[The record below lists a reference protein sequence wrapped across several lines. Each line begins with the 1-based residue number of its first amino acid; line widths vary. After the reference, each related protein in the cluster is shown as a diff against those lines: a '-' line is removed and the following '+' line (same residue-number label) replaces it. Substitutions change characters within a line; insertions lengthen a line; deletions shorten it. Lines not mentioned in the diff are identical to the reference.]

1 MAEKNKKNAEGSE
14 KLKDN
19 KKKSTKKSSK
29 PKMSKKASGD
39 LKKTKGESKKNFKTE
54 NFKSFDKKKAQGS
67 PKKGTEDSVKSKTTK
82 NYKNDLKQ
90 TKTAKSTK
98 TNKSTKFTKT
108 TIKANKPRKES
119 SGKMKNKKT
128 NAKPLR
134 IIPLGGL
141 GEIGKNITLYAY
153 GDDMFLVDCGM
164 SFPDEEMPG
173 IDIVI
178 PDFTFVLKNMD
189 NIRGLIVTHGHEDH
203 IGAIPYLLKNFNL
216 PVYGTA
222 LTVGL
227 IEGKLQEHK
236 LLSSARLN
244 VVKPGDTV
252 SLGEFDVEFIHVN
265 HSIPDAVALAITTP
279 LGTVVQTGDFK
290 IDTTPI
296 DGEVIDLA
304 RFGELGRQGVLALL
318 SDSTNAERP
327 GFTPSESIVGE
338 SFSTLFK
345 KAENKRIIVATFSS
359 NIHRVQQIIDEAARC
374 GRKVAVSGRSMENVV
389 QVASDLGYL
398 TVPEGVLISID
409 MINRYEPSQLVIV
422 TTGSQ
427 GEPMSALHR
436 MAFGDHRK
444 VSVGPGDFI
453 IISATPIPGN
463 EKTVTKVINKLLKLG
478 AAVVY
483 EKMYDV
489 HVSGHACQE
498 ELKLMLNLVQPR
510 FFIPVHGEQ
519 KHLVKHAGLAETV
532 GVDHKNILIGDVGNV
547 IELTKDSMKVIDTV
561 EAGSVLVDG
570 FGVGDVGNV
579 VLRDRKH
586 LAEDG
591 IIVVA
596 VSVDTVTREVISGPE
611 IITRGFI
618 YVKESVDLME
628 DIREVICDV
637 FERCY
642 ITNVRDWNTV
652 KSRVRD
658 ELARYLHDRTG
669 RSPMILPVILEI

>member
-1 MAEKNKKNAEGSE
+1 MADNLQKNAENQKKKINSANPKKRYHKATADLNE
-14 KLKDN
+14 KAVKKPAADKKTSSKAKKPN
-19 KKKSTKKSSK
+19 DTAGKKKSSAPKSEKRTRTQKPSK
-29 PKMSKKASGD
+29 N
-39 LKKTKGESKKNFKTE
+39 L
-54 NFKSFDKKKAQGS
+54 
-67 PKKGTEDSVKSKTTK
+67 
-82 NYKNDLKQ
+82 
-90 TKTAKSTK
+90 
-98 TNKSTKFTKT
+98 
-108 TIKANKPRKES
+108 
-119 SGKMKNKKT
+119 
-128 NAKPLR
+128 KPLR
-134 IIPLGGL
+134 ITPLGGL
-141 GEIGKNITLYAY
+141 GEIGKNITLYEY

-178 PDFTFVLKNMD
+178 PDFSYVVKN
-189 NIRGLIVTHGHEDH
+189 IEKIKGLVVTHGHEDH
-203 IGAIPYLLKNFNL
+203 IGGIPYLLKECNI

-222 LTVGL
+222 LTIGL
-227 IEGKLQEHK
+227 IEGKLSEHK
-236 LLSSARLN
+236 LLGSAKLN
-244 VVKPGDTV
+244 VVKPGDV
-252 SLGEFDVEFIHVN
+252 VKFGAFSVEFIHVN
-265 HSIPDAVALAITTP
+265 HSIPDAVAVAVETP
-279 LGTVVQTGDFK
+279 IGTVVQTGDFK

-304 RFGELGRQGVLALL
+304 RFGELGKNGVLALL

-359 NIHRVQQIIDEAARC
+359 NIHRVQQIIDEAVRC

-389 QVASDLGYL
+389 QVASELGYL
-398 TVPEGVLISID
+398 TVPDGVLISID
-409 MINRYEPSQLVIV
+409 MIKNYQPSQLVIV

-444 VSVGPGDFI
+444 VSVGAGDFI

-463 EKTVTKVINKLLKLG
+463 EKLVTKVINELLKLN
-478 AAVVY
+478 AQVVY

-498 ELKLMLNLVQPR
+498 ELKLMLNLTKPK

-519 KHLVKHAGLAETV
+519 KHLVKHAALAESV
-532 GVDHKNILIGDVGNV
+532 GVKHENTLITPNGRV
-547 IELTKDSMKVIDTV
+547 IEITQDSMKVTESV
-561 EAGSVLVDG
+561 QAGSILVDG

-596 VSVDTVTREVISGPE
+596 VSVDSVTREVIAGPE
-611 IITRGFI
+611 IITRGFV
-618 YVKESVDLME
+618 YVKEAERLM
-628 DIREVICDV
+628 DDTREVACDIL
-637 FERCY
+637 ERCY
-642 ITNVRDWNTV
+642 VNNIRDWGMV

-658 ELARYLHDRTG
+658 GLSRHLYEQTG